1 MCFTSILNS
10 NNRDIPKI
18 FSPEYDH
25 VAHNA
30 EAPLDQHGML
40 KQIILSPSFVTLPQ
54 WKTKTITREQRFT
67 KRNPLLGLNIRFSPC
82 SSRTT
87 WIVQVTR
94 SFCFSVYPHMSYFSC
109 CFPFHVESESTSHKQ
124 SRSALLLDST
134 RTYLL
139 ILSRPLCKFAH
150 LLKPIDV
157 YIILQSINLP
167 QYMYT
172 QPDQWSYAKPKCFRH
187 TELDIEHLM
196 W

>member
-1 MCFTSILNS
+1 MCFTFILNS

-94 SFCFSVYPHMSYFSC
+94 SFCFSVYPIHTCLISRVAFHSMWRANPHHTNSRVQLYYWTRRERIYSYS
-109 CFPFHVESESTSHKQ
+109 HVHCANLHIYS
-124 SRSALLLDST
+124 SRSMFT
-134 RTYLL
+134 
-139 ILSRPLCKFAH
+139 
-150 LLKPIDV
+150 
-157 YIILQSINLP
+157 
-167 QYMYT
+167 
-172 QPDQWSYAKPKCFRH
+172 
-187 TELDIEHLM
+187 
-196 W
+196 